1 MPKKIFKSGNDY
13 YIDWIRSE
21 VSKFEKGTVL
31 VLDLKRHK
39 NKRSIP
45 QNSYLWG
52 VVYKVI
58 GDELGYD
65 VNDIHEYC
73 KDKFLP
79 KRELTNKITGEI
91 FEAKESTSKMDKE
104 NFSKY
109 LEGILFWAS
118 NELNIY
124 VPDANSFASYEIINE
139 QNG

>member
-1 MPKKIFKSGNDY
+1 MKRIFKSGNNHY
-13 YIDWIRSE
+13 LDWIKAE
-21 VSKFEKGTVL
+21 VAKFEHGTIL

-58 GDELGYD
+58 AEELGYD
-65 VNDIHEYC
+65 ESDIHEYC
-73 KDKFLP
+73 KEKFLP

-104 NFSKY
+104 KFSKY
-109 LEGILFWAS
+109 IESILKWAS
-118 NELNIY
+118 IELNIY
-124 VPDANSFASYEIINE
+124 VPESNSFASYEIINE
-139 QNG
+139 NN